1 MVLDS
6 PSSSDQSPLTS
17 VVNTP
22 TKRTAPSPPTSPSR
36 LRCERSLYIAPSG
49 SPICGTRGVP
59 NSYFFDLKGFLHW
72 NDGSRFASQSCSAG
86 TSAKESSKE
95 TCSISSLVD
104 NPERKDRLQIATIA
118 TICPSKSLPAVIHS
132 WGGVCFQ
139 ESHYSQ
145 RQSAE
150 FVFGFRGIPPLT
162 ASSVGVRH
170 STNSWKYIPIHVI
183 LWNRKKTS
191 DDLTKLGSEGR
202 RRNELG
208 ICNLLWKRKAFTCT
222 MQKLWNHES
231 VLFPHRWRIPEH
243 KLLSHLQIPGGILD
257 GLLKEKEPSIFYEKL
272 LCITLQNKIKYE
284 HQCHLTS

>member
-1 MVLDS
+1 MVLDY
-6 PSSSDQSPLTS
+6 PSSSDQSPVTS

-36 LRCERSLYIAPSG
+36 LRCERSLYKAPSG

-72 NDGSRFASQSCSAG
+72 NDGSRFASQSCSAE

-95 TCSISSLVD
+95 TCSISSLVE

-183 LWNRKKTS
+183 LWNRKKH
-191 DDLTKLGSEGR
+191 LTILQSWGVKAEEEMSWEYV
-202 RRNELG
+202 
-208 ICNLLWKRKAFTCT
+208 ICY
-222 MQKLWNHES
+222 
-231 VLFPHRWRIPEH
+231 
-243 KLLSHLQIPGGILD
+243 G
-257 GLLKEKEPSIFYEKL
+257 KEKHLHVQCKSCGTMRVCCSRIVGVYQSINSCPIYRFRGEY
-272 LCITLQNKIKYE
+272 
-284 HQCHLTS
+284 